1 MGVKVIHAFFPPPK
15 LQTLAAIQNYGYLA
29 RTVPIKGIIL
39 SFSIHIFALPR
50 MDLYFI
56 VSYLFPAIFSHKLP
70 LQSTALSPYLRFPP
84 AVN

>member
-1 MGVKVIHAFFPPPK
+1 MLFFPPPK